1 MIRIEGQV
9 TDQEELAKQVLSW
22 ITCAERPLTTL
33 ELQHALAVEVG
44 ESELDE
50 DNLPEL
56 EDMVSVCAGLVT
68 IDEESN
74 VIRLVHYTTQEYF
87 ERTQSHWF
95 PNAKTDI
102 TTICISY
109 LSFDV
114 FERGLCQTD
123 DEFEERLQSNRFFEY
138 AARNWGHHARKAST
152 FSQALSQAV
161 VNILTS
167 KAKVDALSQ
176 GLLAIKRY
184 SSHSNYSQEVRGI
197 TGLQLTAY
205 FGVETVVKLLLDT
218 GKVEAD
224 SKNNNQGRSG
234 LEEQQ

>member
-1 MIRIEGQV
+1 MV
-9 TDQEELAKQVLSW
+9 TLCRE
-22 ITCAERPLTTL
+22 TTDYI

-44 ESELDE
+44 ESRLHE
-50 DNLPEL
+50 DNLPEI

-74 VIRLVHYTTQEYF
+74 VIRFVHYTTHEYF

-95 PNAKTDI
+95 PNATTDI

-114 FERGLCQTD
+114 FERGFCQTD
-123 DEFEERLQSNRFFEY
+123 DEFEERLWSNQFFEY

-161 VNILTS
+161 VNVLTS
-167 KAKVDALSQ
+167 KAKVNALSQ
-176 GLLAIKRY
+176 GLLAIKF
-184 SSHSNYSQEVRGI
+184 H
-197 TGLQLTAY
+197 
-205 FGVETVVKLLLDT
+205 
-218 GKVEAD
+218 
-224 SKNNNQGRSG
+224 
-234 LEEQQ
+234 